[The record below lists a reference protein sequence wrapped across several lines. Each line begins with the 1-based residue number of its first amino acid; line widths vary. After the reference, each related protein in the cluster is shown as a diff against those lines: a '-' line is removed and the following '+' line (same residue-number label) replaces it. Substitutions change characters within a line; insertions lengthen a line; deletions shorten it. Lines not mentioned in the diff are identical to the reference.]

1 MGAIISLI
9 KGADKIL
16 LYVSG
21 LAFFVSLI
29 VLFGI
34 TYFITGTPF
43 GTVIPPP
50 NDVSLFTSA
59 EMASKLI
66 VLTTTWVFCPI
77 TMLISLILM
86 GLFALI
92 HMGLSQGKV

>member
-1 MGAIISLI
+1 MGALISLI
-9 KGADKIL
+9 KGANIAL

-34 TYFITGTPF
+34 TYFITGKPF
-43 GTVIPPP
+43 GTEIPAPE
-50 NDVSLFTSA
+50 NMSYATAVNI
-59 EMASKLI
+59 ASELV
-66 VLTTTWVFCPI
+66 VLTTAWVFCPI
-77 TMLISLILM
+77 IMIVSLVLV

-92 HMGLSQGKV
+92 RMGLSPGK